1 NTAYVTGLAWSG
13 STTFPMVTA
22 VQPAGAGNYDAFLT
36 KLNSTG
42 TGVISSTFYGGAST
56 DYGTAVT
63 VDSSGSAYVT
73 GLTQSLNYPVVN
85 AVKPT
90 HSGGTWD
97 AFASKLNPS
106 GTAVDYATYLGGNDQ
121 DI

>member
-1 NTAYVTGLAWSG
+1 VYSTYLGGQADDYGQGIALDAANNAYVTGLAWSG
-13 STTFPMVTA
+13 STTFPMVNA

-42 TGVISSTFYGGAST
+42 TGVIYSTFYGGAST

-73 GLTQSLNYPVVN
+73 GLTQSL
-85 AVKPT
+85 
-90 HSGGTWD
+90 
-97 AFASKLNPS
+97 
-106 GTAVDYATYLGGNDQ
+106 
-121 DI
+121 